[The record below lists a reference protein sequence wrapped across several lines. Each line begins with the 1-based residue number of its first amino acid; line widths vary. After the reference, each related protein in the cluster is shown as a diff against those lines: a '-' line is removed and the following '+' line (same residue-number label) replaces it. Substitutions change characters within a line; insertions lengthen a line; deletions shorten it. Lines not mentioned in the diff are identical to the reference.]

1 MPIDIDYDEALGNP
15 KSPECLLSLAT
26 SEDWYESTKDALPY
40 EDPADDD
47 EERQVVA
54 IAWVERLF
62 RRARVEQPRSL
73 RAVPFFTSCLGL
85 EEYLKPAMTYMMENG
100 FLQEE
105 DDDEGGGGPQDLPD
119 LRGAASSSGCFC
131 RNAQGRPGT
140 CGD

>member
-15 KSPECLLSLAT
+15 KSPECLLSLSV

-105 DDDEGGGGPQDLPD
+105 EDEEGGGISGPSIPS
-119 LRGAASSSGCFC
+119 RSCFRQQMPLSKC
-131 RNAQGRPGT
+131 TRTTRHFW
-140 CGD
+140 